1 MTADYSLRDDGGLR
15 VVNRGYDPTRRQ
27 WKEAIGK
34 AYAVGD
40 PNVGRLKV
48 SFWGPFY
55 SSYNII
61 ALDLEDYAHAM
72 VCGPTTSYLW
82 ILARRPQ
89 MDPTLKAQ
97 LIAKAQALGFKTDRL
112 IHVAH

>member
-1 MTADYSLRDDGGLR
+1 
-15 VVNRGYDPTRRQ
+15 VVNRGYDPTRQQ
-27 WKEAIGK
+27 WKEAVGK
-34 AYAVGD
+34 AYPYGD

-61 ALDLEDYAHAM
+61 DLDTEDYAYAM

-82 ILARRPQ
+82 ILARTPQ
-89 MDPTLKAQ
+89 MEPSLKAL
-97 LIAKAQALGFKTDRL
+97 LIDKAQALGFATDKL
-112 IHVAH
+112 IYVAH